1 MKAKSVISGI
11 TFGVGI
17 FIFTCSEIMAIA
29 FGVAF
34 GLVTYLIILNE

>member
-1 MKAKSVISGI
+1 MKAKSIISGI

-17 FIFTCSEIMAIA
+17 FIFTWSAAMAIA